1 MLLVR
6 VPLRA
11 PSAIARTQLLLQ
23 SRSRLACRQ
32 LPLQTSSQR
41 AISTTRRCLARSS
54 SIPLESSPLKKE
66 GFLIP
71 QACPACGQKCFRPL
85 VLQRHV
91 QRCCPDLLLQQGHGS
106 TGLDF
111 AEMNQETLATWLDN
125 AKEKEIQNQ
134 EQALE
139 IAFRK
144 FDSGGNRLRQGPPE
158 IATTLNFSLPRA
170 DRLLK
175 AAMRA
180 VPLPAD
186 HDPIEVI
193 FEDDDFIA
201 LNKPYG
207 VITAPKHRYVGGS
220 MVNRII
226 GHRGGLEPA
235 VLHRLDMNTTGVVL
249 FAKKRDIV
257 PAVHLQFREKTAKKE
272 YIALVAGVPQW
283 ESCVVDAPIGH
294 SSIEK
299 VARAVVAAG
308 DDGKPAVTK
317 FTVVASS
324 TTADLSIGSPGI
336 CAAPGVAHLTQGAA
350 LIRCEPLT
358 GRTHQIRVHL
368 AHAGHPILGDDLYG
382 VMGPWLDRQAL
393 HAASLS
399 LQHPRLNSSL
409 TVEAPLPKDFENAL
423 KMVGL

>member
-1 MLLVR
+1 
-6 VPLRA
+6 
-11 PSAIARTQLLLQ
+11 
-23 SRSRLACRQ
+23 
-32 LPLQTSSQR
+32 
-41 AISTTRRCLARSS
+41 
-54 SIPLESSPLKKE
+54 
-66 GFLIP
+66 
-71 QACPACGQKCFRPL
+71 
-85 VLQRHV
+85 
-91 QRCCPDLLLQQGHGS
+91 
-106 TGLDF
+106 
-111 AEMNQETLATWLDN
+111 MNQETLATWLDN

-257 PAVHLQFREKTAKKE
+257 PAVHL
-272 YIALVAGVPQW
+272 
-283 ESCVVDAPIGH
+283 H
-294 SSIEK
+294 SIEK

>member
-1 MLLVR
+1 VFIFSFR
-6 VPLRA
+6 VHFLTKFL
-11 PSAIARTQLLLQ
+11 SFSLQ
-23 SRSRLACRQ
+23 
-32 LPLQTSSQR
+32 
-41 AISTTRRCLARSS
+41 
-54 SIPLESSPLKKE
+54 
-66 GFLIP
+66 
-71 QACPACGQKCFRPL
+71 
-85 VLQRHV
+85 
-91 QRCCPDLLLQQGHGS
+91 
-106 TGLDF
+106 
-111 AEMNQETLATWLDN
+111 
-125 AKEKEIQNQ
+125 
-134 EQALE
+134 LE
-139 IAFRK
+139 IAFRQ
-144 FDSGGNRLRQGPPE
+144 FDAEGNRLRQGPPE
-158 IATTLNFSLPRA
+158 IAATLNLSLPRA

-175 AAMRA
+175 SAMRA

-186 HDPIEVI
+186 HDPIEVV

-220 MVNRII
+220 MVNRVI
-226 GHRGGLEPA
+226 GNRGGLEPA

-257 PAVHLQFREKTAKKE
+257 PAVHLQFREKTARKH

-283 ESCVVDAPIGH
+283 ESYVVDAPIGN

-299 VARAVVAAG
+299 VARAVV
-308 DDGKPAVTK
+308 DDGSGKSAVTK
-317 FTVVASS
+317 FTVIASS
-324 TTADLSIGSPGI
+324 PTADLSIGSPAV
-336 CAAPGVAHLTQGAA
+336 CAAPGVAQLTQGAA

-368 AHAGHPILGDDLYG
+368 AHAGHPIIGDDLYG

-399 LQHPRLNSSL
+399 LQHPRLKSVL
-409 TVEAPLPKDFENAL
+409 TVEAPLPDDFKKAL

>member
-1 MLLVR
+1 
-6 VPLRA
+6 
-11 PSAIARTQLLLQ
+11 
-23 SRSRLACRQ
+23 
-32 LPLQTSSQR
+32 
-41 AISTTRRCLARSS
+41 
-54 SIPLESSPLKKE
+54 
-66 GFLIP
+66 
-71 QACPACGQKCFRPL
+71 
-85 VLQRHV
+85 
-91 QRCCPDLLLQQGHGS
+91 
-106 TGLDF
+106 
-111 AEMNQETLATWLDN
+111 MNQETLATWLDN

-220 MVNRII
+220 MYLLYIYSSER
-226 GHRGGLEPA
+226 
-235 VLHRLDMNTTGVVL
+235 
-249 FAKKRDIV
+249 K
-257 PAVHLQFREKTAKKE
+257 QQKKE